1 MSPDYKLLSTARK
14 PFHLEC
20 KGMTT
25 IYIYDVA
32 PDIYNFLL
40 ELDSFEHEGAS
51 HGDREY
57 SPEVYEYGTLRKAV
71 FEDLGICEEG
81 CVAPGSPYH
90 EYELSLVGGCLIL
103 AETTAYNT

>member
-1 MSPDYKLLSTARK
+1 MNQAYKLLSTARK

-32 PDIYNFLL
+32 PDTYNFLL
-40 ELDSFEHEGAS
+40 ELDSFEHEGAFR
-51 HGDREY
+51 GDREY

-81 CVAPGSPYH
+81 CVAPGTPYH
-90 EYELSLVGGCLIL
+90 EYELSLIGGCLIL

>member
-40 ELDSFEHEGAS
+40 ELDSFEHEGAF

-71 FEDLGICEEG
+71 MRTWASAKK
-81 CVAPGSPYH
+81 VA
-90 EYELSLVGGCLIL
+90 SLP
-103 AETTAYNT
+103 APPTTNTSCPSSAAV